1 MPDRHRIL
9 IVDDSDEV
17 VAFYSEVLEANDY
30 EYAVARNGK
39 EAIEAMRA
47 SPPDLV
53 LLDVMMPRKS
63 GIAVF
68 QQMKKDPALEKVP
81 IVIVTG
87 MSQVTGVDVK
97 SGAEQPKQTY
107 DDDLTRE
114 FGAQLRERLQS
125 LTPDA
130 FLEKPVEP
138 DALVAKIELLL
149 GPRPGGA

>member
-1 MPDRHRIL
+1 MDGARRIL

-17 VAFYSEVLEANDY
+17 VAYFSEILESHGYEYQVATNGKDALEAL
-30 EYAVARNGK
+30 RTH
-39 EAIEAMRA
+39 
-47 SPPDLV
+47 PPDLV

-68 QQMKKDPALEKVP
+68 HQMKRDPSLEGIP
-81 IVIVTG
+81 IIIVTG
-87 MSQVTGVDVK
+87 ASQVTGVDMT
-97 SGAEQPKQTY
+97 SGEEKPRTTY

-114 FGAQLRERLQS
+114 FGSRLREQLQG

-138 DALVAKIELLL
+138 SVLVAQIESLL
-149 GPRPGGA
+149 RART